1 MPPETPDAALRARL
15 ALLGVAPSPDEPE
28 LERAF
33 TLFAER
39 MRVLDEAADLGPADP
54 PYLAP
59 ARPGRRAGGGAAL
72 GRPGAHHRR
81 LAVVLV
87 VRSIMRLNC
96 AVQRGLAW
104 PSAQSLWRR

>member
-1 MPPETPDAALRARL
+1 MPPETTEALRARL

-39 MRVLDEAADLGPADP
+39 MRLLDEAADLGPADP

-59 ARPGRRAGGGAAL
+59 PAPAGGPVAVPPLAAQAPTT
-72 GRPGAHHRR
+72 G
-81 LAVVLV
+81 V
-87 VRSIMRLNC
+87 
-96 AVQRGLAW
+96 W
-104 PSAQSLWRR
+104 PLSWSCDPL